1 MSGGPTFID
10 WTANGTFISL
20 PAQRMTLV
28 TDIPSPMSWRTLL
41 PILLKEPGSLRG
53 NPQMP
58 IVTDRLRIARAREA
72 LKGSFYSDNPVVV
85 YSPHA
90 NQAITP
96 VTLPHHVAD
105 QIAEYLQRGQK
116 ELATHELDHLLERY
130 RSNQEPIENVKVA
143 CLPVSSYCFRLR
155 IASQPF
161 VSEPTESQTT
171 VYKQIQESKNIQQ
184 LTDILKRLIQSCS
197 EALASNDKQTNYI
210 VIECQ
215 KYIREHYNQNLNLQ
229 IIADHIHINSS
240 YLSRLYKRV
249 TGESSLIPSTSTGL
263 NRPRNYYGIRQI
275 KYLKLR

>member
-1 MSGGPTFID
+1 MRDT
-10 WTANGTFISL
+10 
-20 PAQRMTLV
+20 
-28 TDIPSPMSWRTLL
+28 
-41 PILLKEPGSLRG
+41 E
-53 NPQMP
+53 
-58 IVTDRLRIARAREA
+58 
-72 LKGSFYSDNPVVV
+72 
-85 YSPHA
+85 
-90 NQAITP
+90 
-96 VTLPHHVAD
+96 
-105 QIAEYLQRGQK
+105 
-116 ELATHELDHLLERY
+116 
-130 RSNQEPIENVKVA
+130 SNQEPIENVKVA

-249 TGESSLIPSTSTGL
+249 TGESIIDSINKYRIEQAKKLLRNPANKVFEVAVAVGIETPAYFTHVFTKYTGMSPREYKL
-263 NRPRNYYGIRQI
+263 NYSFSH
-275 KYLKLR
+275 